1 MENDPVY
8 PCPECQLGVLRQQRV
23 AYLTKQGGQI
33 VNMPDFP
40 AWVCDVC
47 GYCEYDSAAL
57 AELKMMLQGG
67 RPPRRIARRPRASGD
82 IAHNQGGGARR
93 RPG

>member
-1 MENDPVY
+1 MGDEPEY

-23 AYLTKQGGQI
+23 AYLTRQGGQI
-33 VNMPDFP
+33 VNVPDFP

-57 AELKMMLQGG
+57 AELKVMLQGG
-67 RPPRRIARRPRASGD
+67 RPPRRIPRRPRPSGES
-82 IAHNQGGGARR
+82 AYPHGNGARR